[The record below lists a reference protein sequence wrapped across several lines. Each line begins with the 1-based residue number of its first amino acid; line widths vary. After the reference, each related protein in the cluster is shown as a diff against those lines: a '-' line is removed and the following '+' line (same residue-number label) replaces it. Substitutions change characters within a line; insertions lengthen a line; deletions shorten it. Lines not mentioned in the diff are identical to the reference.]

1 MSPVRVFAVSLRA
14 GLPVDVARTA
24 SGVAQSTHVS
34 TVDAVADF
42 SRFTGSPRTL
52 ALLALADALDDSEE
66 RDRDITVGMASTT
79 ATTRIL
85 LALPGITA
93 VAAEMFGFTV
103 VTFLL
108 TTPLGIACLG
118 AGSLLVVAAWRWMG
132 ALRRKIP
139 HPPAETGLVLD
150 LAAALCR
157 SSSLGPEQRSSLVE
171 LAIKWNTLDE
181 LNLLDGAVRLSRTHG
196 VPVSQLL
203 HIEAERRRTE
213 ARHSVRYAIEL
224 LPTALLAPVGTL
236 LLPAFV
242 VTTVVPV
249 VVSLAQEFFLS

>member
-1 MSPVRVFAVSLRA
+1 MTPVRVFAVSLRA
-14 GLPVDVARTA
+14 GLPIDVARSA
-24 SGVAQSTHVS
+24 SRVDSSSHS
-34 TVDAVADF
+34 HTVEAVVEF
-42 SRFTGSPRTL
+42 SRITGSPRTL
-52 ALLALADALDDSEE
+52 ALLALADALDDADERE
-66 RDRDITVGMASTT
+66 RDIAVGMASST

-85 LALPGITA
+85 IALPGITA

-103 VTFLL
+103 ISFLL
-108 TTPLGIACLG
+108 TTPAGFACLG
-118 AGSLLVVAAWRWMG
+118 AGTVLVVAAWRWMS
-132 ALRRKIP
+132 ALRRKLP
-139 HPPAETGLVLD
+139 HPPPETGLVLD

-157 SSSLGPEQRSSLVE
+157 SSSLGPEQRSA
-171 LAIKWNTLDE
+171 LAALASRWNTRDE
-181 LNLLDGAVRLSRTHG
+181 LNLLDDAVRLSRSHG

-203 HIEAERRRTE
+203 HIEADRRRTE
-213 ARHSVRYAIEL
+213 ARHKVRYAIEL